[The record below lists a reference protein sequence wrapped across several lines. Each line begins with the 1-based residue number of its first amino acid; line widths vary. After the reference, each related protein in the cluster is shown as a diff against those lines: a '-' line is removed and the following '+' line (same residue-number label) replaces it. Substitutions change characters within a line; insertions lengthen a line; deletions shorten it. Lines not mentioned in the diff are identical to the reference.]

1 MMTRQEWEEVEQ
13 EAIKLLDSINLISE
27 MKQGRE
33 DLKDFMDRLEEKY
46 PFKFHGA
53 VSLFDAF
60 SMEDF
65 EDYLHERYKKIDC
78 YTRQYVS
85 IDIIKR

>member
-1 MMTRQEWEEVEQ
+1 MTSQEWEEVWQ
-13 EAIKLLDSINLISE
+13 EVIKLLDSINLIAE

-33 DLKDFMDRLEEKY
+33 DLTDFMNRLEEKY
-46 PFKFHGA
+46 PFKFHSA

-60 SMEDF
+60 GMEDF
-65 EDYLHERYKKIDC
+65 EDYLYKRYKDIDC
-78 YTRQYVS
+78 YTQEYTY

>member
-1 MMTRQEWEEVEQ
+1 MTNQEWEEAEQ
-13 EAIKLLDSINLISE
+13 EVIKLLDSINLISE

-46 PFKFHGA
+46 PFKFHDA

-65 EDYLHERYKKIDC
+65 EDYLHERYKNIDC
-78 YTRQYVS
+78 YTQEYTY

>member
-1 MMTRQEWEEVEQ
+1 MTSQEWEEVEQ
-13 EAIKLLDSINLISE
+13 EVIKSLDSINLITE

-46 PFKFHGA
+46 PFKFHDA

-65 EDYLHERYKKIDC
+65 EDYLYERYKNIDC
-78 YTRQYVS
+78 YTQEYTY

>member
-1 MMTRQEWEEVEQ
+1 MTSQEWKEVEQ
-13 EAIKLLDSINLISE
+13 EVIKLLDSINLISE

-46 PFKFHGA
+46 PFKFHDA

-60 SMEDF
+60 GMKDI
-65 EDYLHERYKKIDC
+65 KILIV
-78 YTRQYVS
+78 THKN
-85 IDIIKR
+85 ILI